1 MTPKEFSM
9 LPKYEFGDEV
19 RIIRNVRNDGTYP
32 GVDIGTLLIRRGS
45 TGFVMNVGTFLQDQ
59 LIYTVNILEQNKIV
73 GFREEELISIDEPWV
88 PSKFES
94 REKVRSRITLTVRGE
109 MRVSPSMEGE
119 ILKVFRDENNGVLYH
134 VIFHDQVLQV
144 PESSLEATRVYN
156 DDEEKSDATSH

>member
-1 MTPKEFSM
+1 M

-32 GVDIGTLLIRRGS
+32 GVPIGTLLIRRGS

-73 GFREEELISIDEPWV
+73 GFREEELIGIDEVWV

-109 MRVSPSMEGE
+109 VRVSPGMEGE
-119 ILKVFRDENNGVLYH
+119 ILKVFRDEQNGVQYH
-134 VIFHDQVLQV
+134 VIFHDHVLQV
-144 PESSLEATRVYN
+144 PESALEATKVY
-156 DDEEKSDATSH
+156 DDEEKNNATSH

>member
-1 MTPKEFSM
+1 M

-32 GVDIGTLLIRRGS
+32 GVSIGTLLIRRGA

-94 REKVRSRITLTVRGE
+94 REKVRSRITMTVRGE
-109 MRVSPSMEGE
+109 ARVFPGMEGE
-119 ILKVFRDENNGVLYH
+119 ILKVFRDANNGVQYH

-144 PESSLEATRVYN
+144 PEASLEATREYN
-156 DDEEKSDATSH
+156 DEEKSDATSY